1 MKLADKGSRVGNLI
15 IDTIVLS
22 ILILILTLLM
32 YIFFPET
39 SESDSQ
45 AFNILFAAVFFSY
58 YFFLEYFFGKTIGKM
73 LTNTIVVDRYGKKP
87 NLFKLIIR
95 TLLRFVLIE
104 ILTFL
109 FGSGLH
115 DQLSLT
121 RVVKLEKNA
130 IDSVL

>member
-22 ILILILTLLM
+22 ILILILSLLM

-39 SESDSQ
+39 AESDSQ
-45 AFNILFAAVFFSY
+45 AFNILFSTVFFSY
-58 YFFLEYFFGKTIGKM
+58 YFFLEYFLGKTIGKM
-73 LTNTIVVDRYGKKP
+73 LTKTIVVDRHGNKP

-104 ILTFL
+104 ILSFL

-121 RVVKLEKNA
+121 RVVELDKMEINA
-130 IDSVL
+130 